1 MPGTCQMQASMDV
14 DIAPISPA
22 FSSAAGICGSGQLSN
37 DLVKCNL
44 ILNRQT
50 YNLQEGIVQVGGE
63 FFSRPCFAT
72 MSRQAVFPPFVF
84 GCFCHADLQR
94 SPLGSQHFFIKT
106 LEVFRLLVANML
118 RIIGCS
124 NNLQ

>member
-1 MPGTCQMQASMDV
+1 MPGACLVQASGTHIPLLSPVLQVSVEVADIMDSV
-14 DIAPISPA
+14 QILAK
-22 FSSAAGICGSGQLSN
+22 G
-37 DLVKCNL
+37 NL

-50 YNLQEGIVQVGGE
+50 FSLQEGTMQVGRE
-63 FFSRPCFAT
+63 FFSRPCLAT
-72 MSRQAVFPPFVF
+72 VSRQAIFPPFVS

-118 RIIGCS
+118 CIIGCS
-124 NNLQ
+124 NNSQ